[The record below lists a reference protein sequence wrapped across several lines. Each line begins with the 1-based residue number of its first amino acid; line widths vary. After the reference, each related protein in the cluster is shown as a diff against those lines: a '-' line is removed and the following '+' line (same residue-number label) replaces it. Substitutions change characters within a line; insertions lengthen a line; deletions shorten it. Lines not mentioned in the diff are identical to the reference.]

1 MLDRGQ
7 FVFQF
12 CLATEQRK
20 WCFHDTTAVQP
31 AEQPAALCTRSLTEC
46 ADFAQCEKKHVG
58 RDCRAAELQQEMAV
72 VDSSLCSYNKLCR
85 RRHWTALLA
94 SRSLVSMDVV

>member
-20 WCFHDTTAVQP
+20 WCFHDTTVVQP

-46 ADFAQCEKKHVG
+46 ADFAQCAKNTSVETAEQQRCSRKWQSSIRRFVRIISCVDVAIG
-58 RDCRAAELQQEMAV
+58 QLYWLAA
-72 VDSSLCSYNKLCR
+72 R
-85 RRHWTALLA
+85 
-94 SRSLVSMDVV
+94 